1 MKNIND
7 SKLFNEVV
15 YKIFKYYNISKEKRV
30 IIINRVQLKIT
41 SEDIINNIIDKD
53 VIFSEY

>member
-15 YKIFKYYNISKEKRV
+15 YKIFKFYNISKEKRV